1 MVENLIRFMKLSNS
15 NRKIEIDYLFICLL
29 AIGVIS
35 DNSGVMFLSF
45 TSILFHELGHIFTM
59 FLLGI
64 SIERIRFMPFGI
76 QIDNSKTIKDNQ
88 KLLIALSGSIVN
100 FILALLSLIF
110 FDIIEFTR
118 LFAGINLVFGIFNLL
133 PILSLD
139 GGVILK
145 IILEKLFDFKVAE
158 TILTIISWTFM
169 FSLTSAMCFC
179 FLRLRVKFITLFS
192 FIFVFLSYI
201 LNFRD
206 E

>member
-1 MVENLIRFMKLSNS
+1 M
-15 NRKIEIDYLFICLL
+15 
-29 AIGVIS
+29 IS

-64 SIERIRFMPFGI
+64 NIERIRFMPFGI

-110 FDIIEFTR
+110 FDIIEFAR